1 MRGAVS
7 SAPADEL
14 PDLATTRALAS
25 RIARHDRSGD
35 VTGTRDHL
43 ALCDHSGRVHDRGR
57 RRWSVFPP
65 GDLRDA
71 SASVIGRVD
80 VQLTEIRGAS
90 QPLILQAAFAG
101 PSYGNPGPLLG
112 HVRRARLLTGSGE
125 VLRDFAVEPGN
136 TLLFILV
143 QTEFVQDAAAF
154 QALRSEFIAGR
165 VSVELNTDLQGLEQ
179 LRVALPLKS
188 AGNWERARCT

>member
-1 MRGAVS
+1 MTGVVMS
-7 SAPADEL
+7 PV
-14 PDLATTRALAS
+14 LATTLRYAIIPVAFT
-25 RIARHDRSGD
+25 IVGAAVG
-35 VTGTRDHL
+35 
-43 ALCDHSGRVHDRGR
+43 
-57 RRWSVFPP
+57 VFSPP

-179 LRVALPLKS
+179 LRVALPSKS